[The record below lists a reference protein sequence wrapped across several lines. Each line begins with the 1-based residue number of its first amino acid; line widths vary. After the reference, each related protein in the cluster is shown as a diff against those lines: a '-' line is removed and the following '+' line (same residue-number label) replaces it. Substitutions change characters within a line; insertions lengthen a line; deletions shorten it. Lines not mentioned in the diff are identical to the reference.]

1 LKLHGS
7 LFRIMTIEKVF
18 YMQWQEA
25 CENPNLINLPFK
37 IELNNQGKI
46 LMTPVKV
53 NHSILQ
59 GKIIGYLYRSLTGGE
74 ALAECAIRTKQ
85 GTKVAD
91 VAWASNTVLE
101 KIENEIE
108 CSIAPEICIEVLSF
122 SNTKNEINEK
132 KLLYFEQGAIEFWVC
147 DNFGNINFFSK
158 KGKIDHSEIAKD
170 FPVNI

>member
-1 LKLHGS
+1 
-7 LFRIMTIEKVF
+7 
-18 YMQWQEA
+18 MQWQEA
-25 CENPNLINLPFK
+25 CESQSLKNLPFK
-37 IELNNQGKI
+37 IELNNQGQV

-59 GKIIGYLYRSLTGGE
+59 GKIIGALYKNLTGGE

-91 VAWASNTVLE
+91 VAWASNDLLE

-122 SNTKNEINEK
+122 SNTKREINEK
-132 KLLYFEQGAIEFWVC
+132 KAIYFEQGALEFWVC
-147 DNFGNINFFSK
+147 DSFGNMSFFNED
-158 KGKIDHSEIAKD
+158 GKIESSNIAKK
-170 FPVNI
+170 FPPSI